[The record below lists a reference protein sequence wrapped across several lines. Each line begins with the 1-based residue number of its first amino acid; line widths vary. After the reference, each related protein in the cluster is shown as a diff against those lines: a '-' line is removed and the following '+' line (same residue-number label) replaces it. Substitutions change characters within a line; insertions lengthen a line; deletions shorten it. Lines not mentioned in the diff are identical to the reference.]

1 MNKVSITEENMSAK
15 HPPQNRWYHDTTET
29 GAEAIVIT
37 LWPYRSLS
45 LRGFQIFIAV
55 LASLMSV
62 IGLGFY
68 LLGAWPVIGFLGL
81 EILVVW
87 YAFKWNYRSGQLVET
102 VAITPQQVDVTR
114 TDWRGRTT
122 TVRLSG
128 AWIKA
133 ELEIKEKKRE
143 RLYLRQH
150 ADKLEIG
157 AFMPPSEKPSLA
169 KALNAA
175 FSRLRYEANKV

>member
-1 MNKVSITEENMSAK
+1 MTQTQ
-15 HPPQNRWYHDTTET
+15 PQRQRWYHDKTAA

-37 LWPYRSLS
+37 LWPHRSLS
-45 LRGFQIFIAV
+45 VRGFQIFMFV
-55 LASLMSV
+55 LASLMSL

-81 EILVVW
+81 EIAIVW

-102 VAITPQQVDVTR
+102 VAITPLQVDVTR

-122 TVRLSG
+122 TTHLNG

-133 ELEIKEKKRE
+133 EIEMQEKKRG

-150 ADKLEIG
+150 ARKLEIG

-169 KALNAA
+169 AALNNA
-175 FSRLRYEANKV
+175 FARLRYETSDA

>member
-1 MNKVSITEENMSAK
+1 MTT
-15 HPPQNRWYHDTTET
+15 PPHQNQLSGQRPHGQRWYHDKSQA

-45 LRGFQIFIAV
+45 LRGFQLFIAA
-55 LASLMSV
+55 LASLMSL

-81 EILVVW
+81 EILIVW
-87 YAFKWNYRSGQLVET
+87 YAFKWNYRTGQLVET

-122 TVRLSG
+122 TTRLDG

-133 ELEIKEKKRE
+133 ELEIQEKKRG

-150 ADKLEIG
+150 AHKLEIG

-175 FSRLRYEANKV
+175 FSRLRYEANSA

>member
-1 MNKVSITEENMSAK
+1 M
-15 HPPQNRWYHDTTET
+15 
-29 GAEAIVIT
+29 IT

-55 LASLMSV
+55 LASLMSL

-102 VAITPQQVDVTR
+102 VAISPQQVDVTR
-114 TDWRGRTT
+114 TDWRGAQQQ
-122 TVRLSG
+122 SG
-128 AWIKA
+128 
-133 ELEIKEKKRE
+133 
-143 RLYLRQH
+143 
-150 ADKLEIG
+150 
-157 AFMPPSEKPSLA
+157 
-169 KALNAA
+169 
-175 FSRLRYEANKV
+175 

>member
-1 MNKVSITEENMSAK
+1 MSAPQ
-15 HPPQNRWYHDTTET
+15 PPQHRWYHNKTEA

-45 LRGFQIFIAV
+45 LRGFQILIAV
-55 LASLMSV
+55 LASLMTV
-62 IGLGFY
+62 IGFGFY

-114 TDWRGRTT
+114 TDWRGRET

-133 ELEIKEKKRE
+133 ELDVKEKRRE

-150 ADKLEIG
+150 AHKLEIG
-157 AFMPPSEKPSLA
+157 AFMPPSEKLSLA
-169 KALNAA
+169 NALNAA
-175 FSRLRYEANKV
+175 FSRLRYEANNA

>member
-1 MNKVSITEENMSAK
+1 MSAPQ
-15 HPPQNRWYHDTTET
+15 PPQHRWYHNKTEA

-45 LRGFQIFIAV
+45 LRGFQILIAV
-55 LASLMSV
+55 LASLMTV

-114 TDWRGRTT
+114 TDWRGRET

-133 ELEIKEKKRE
+133 ELDVKEKRRE

-150 ADKLEIG
+150 AHKLEIG
-157 AFMPPSEKPSLA
+157 AFMPPSEKLSLA
-169 KALNAA
+169 NALNAA
-175 FSRLRYEANKV
+175 FSRLRYEAKNA

>member
-1 MNKVSITEENMSAK
+1 MSAPQ
-15 HPPQNRWYHDTTET
+15 PPQHRWYHNKTEA

-45 LRGFQIFIAV
+45 LRGFQILIAV
-55 LASLMSV
+55 LASLMTV

-102 VAITPQQVDVTR
+102 VAITPQQVNVTR
-114 TDWRGRTT
+114 TDWRGRET

-133 ELEIKEKKRE
+133 ELDVKEKRRE

-150 ADKLEIG
+150 AHKLEIG
-157 AFMPPSEKPSLA
+157 AFMPPSEKLSLA
-169 KALNAA
+169 NALNAA
-175 FSRLRYEANKV
+175 FSRLRYEANNA

>member
-1 MNKVSITEENMSAK
+1 M
-15 HPPQNRWYHDTTET
+15 
-29 GAEAIVIT
+29 
-37 LWPYRSLS
+37 
-45 LRGFQIFIAV
+45 
-55 LASLMSV
+55 
-62 IGLGFY
+62 
-68 LLGAWPVIGFLGL
+68 IGFLGL

-102 VAITPQQVDVTR
+102 VAISPQQVDVTR

-122 TVRLSG
+122 TVRLNG

-133 ELEIKEKKRE
+133 ELDMQEKKRE

-150 ADKLEIG
+150 ARKLEIG

-175 FSRLRYEANKV
+175 FSRLRYEANSA

>member
-1 MNKVSITEENMSAK
+1 MTSPQ
-15 HPPQNRWYHDTTET
+15 PPQQRWYHDKTDA

-45 LRGFQIFIAV
+45 LRGFQIFLIV
-55 LASLMSV
+55 LTGLMSL
-62 IGLGFY
+62 IGIGFY

-81 EILVVW
+81 EIFVVW

-102 VAITPQQVDVTR
+102 VEITPQQVDVTR

-122 TVRLSG
+122 TVRLNG
-128 AWIKA
+128 AWIKV
-133 ELEIKEKKRE
+133 ELDTKEKRRE
-143 RLYLRQH
+143 KLYLRHH
-150 ADKLEIG
+150 AHRLEIG

-169 KALNAA
+169 RALNMA
-175 FSRLRYEANKV
+175 FTRLRYESGDASPV

>member
-1 MNKVSITEENMSAK
+1 MSA
-15 HPPQNRWYHDTTET
+15 PQSPQHRWYHNKTEA

-45 LRGFQIFIAV
+45 LRGFQILIAV
-55 LASLMSV
+55 LASLMTV

-114 TDWRGRTT
+114 TDWRGRET

-133 ELEIKEKKRE
+133 ELDVKEKRRE

-150 ADKLEIG
+150 AHKLEIG
-157 AFMPPSEKPSLA
+157 AFMPPSEKLSLA
-169 KALNAA
+169 NALNAA
-175 FSRLRYEANKV
+175 FSRLRYEANNA

>member
-1 MNKVSITEENMSAK
+1 MSAPQ
-15 HPPQNRWYHDTTET
+15 PPQHRWYHNKTEA

-45 LRGFQIFIAV
+45 LRGFQILIAV
-55 LASLMSV
+55 LASLMTV

-87 YAFKWNYRSGQLVET
+87 YAFKWNYRSGQLIET

-114 TDWRGRTT
+114 TDWRGRET

-133 ELEIKEKKRE
+133 ELDVKEKRRE

-150 ADKLEIG
+150 AHKLEIG
-157 AFMPPSEKPSLA
+157 AFMPPSEKLSLA
-169 KALNAA
+169 NALNAA
-175 FSRLRYEANKV
+175 FSRLRYEANNA

>member
-1 MNKVSITEENMSAK
+1 MSAPQ
-15 HPPQNRWYHDTTET
+15 PPQHRWYHNKTEA

-45 LRGFQIFIAV
+45 LRGFQILIAV
-55 LASLMSV
+55 LASLMTV

-114 TDWRGRTT
+114 TDWRGRET

-128 AWIKA
+128 SWIKA
-133 ELEIKEKKRE
+133 ELDVKEKRRE

-150 ADKLEIG
+150 AHKLEIG
-157 AFMPPSEKPSLA
+157 AFMPPSEKLSLA
-169 KALNAA
+169 NALNAA
-175 FSRLRYEANKV
+175 FSRLRYEANNA

>member
-1 MNKVSITEENMSAK
+1 MSAPQ
-15 HPPQNRWYHDTTET
+15 PPQHRWYHNKTEA

-45 LRGFQIFIAV
+45 LRGFQILIAV
-55 LASLMSV
+55 LASLMTV

-114 TDWRGRTT
+114 TDWRGRET

-133 ELEIKEKKRE
+133 ELDVKEKRRE

-150 ADKLEIG
+150 AHKLEIG
-157 AFMPPSEKPSLA
+157 AFMPPSEKLSLA
-169 KALNAA
+169 NALNAA
-175 FSRLRYEANKV
+175 FSRLRYEANNA

>member
-1 MNKVSITEENMSAK
+1 MSAPQ
-15 HPPQNRWYHDTTET
+15 PPQHRWYHNKTEA

-45 LRGFQIFIAV
+45 LRGFQILIAV
-55 LASLMSV
+55 LASLMTV

-114 TDWRGRTT
+114 TDWRGRET

-133 ELEIKEKKRE
+133 ELDVKEKRRE

-150 ADKLEIG
+150 AHKLEIG
-157 AFMPPSEKPSLA
+157 AFMPPSEKLSLA
-169 KALNAA
+169 NALNDA
-175 FSRLRYEANKV
+175 FSRLRYEANNA